1 MRVHLRKL
9 KNKNGTVSLRLDTF
23 MGYYIDENGQRK
35 AQRIRETLPLKLV
48 EQKDKPLQERNRSI
62 LDQAEKIRAEKERLL
77 LQSGSY
83 PFFDKNESKS
93 DFYIFLDQYIK
104 AQIKRHPSSKVT
116 WQGLEKHL
124 KNFKSKISFEDLNAT
139 FYQDFLSFL
148 EKKAL
153 KSTGQSLQQKSINLY
168 YSKFKRVLQHAA
180 VKQKLKHAPRFPKLK
195 SIDSQRYI
203 VLNEEDIIKLNSTH
217 CANHDVKNAFLFA
230 LHTGLNYLMIKDL
243 CWKNIIREMDAWLLD
258 IPDRNGRPYLYP
270 LNQNAIALLGSPA
283 PNPKLLFPRI
293 RSKSENNIMLLKWA
307 QKAQVQHTLTFN
319 VAKYTFVQR
328 SISEGMNVE
337 LIQQLLGHMKLKT
350 TQNLIEKLGVKNPL
364 LSDPL
369 TTESKASFGK
379 ILTDKPKLIPKHK
392 RIQLRNYSYTFPKI
406 NRS

>member
-148 EKKAL
+148 EK
-153 KSTGQSLQQKSINLY
+153 N
-168 YSKFKRVLQHAA
+168 
-180 VKQKLKHAPRFPKLK
+180 
-195 SIDSQRYI
+195 
-203 VLNEEDIIKLNSTH
+203 H
-217 CANHDVKNAFLFA
+217 C
-230 LHTGLNYLMIKDL
+230 
-243 CWKNIIREMDAWLLD
+243 
-258 IPDRNGRPYLYP
+258 
-270 LNQNAIALLGSPA
+270 
-283 PNPKLLFPRI
+283 
-293 RSKSENNIMLLKWA
+293 SKS
-307 QKAQVQHTLTFN
+307 Q
-319 VAKYTFVQR
+319 
-328 SISEGMNVE
+328 SICT
-337 LIQQLLGHMKLKT
+337 I
-350 TQNLIEKLGVKNPL
+350 QNLSEYFSTRLPNKN
-364 LSDPL
+364 
-369 TTESKASFGK
+369 
-379 ILTDKPKLIPKHK
+379 
-392 RIQLRNYSYTFPKI
+392 
-406 NRS
+406 